1 MINLSDLS
9 SINFD
14 AKGISTQ
21 FVQRVSLILPSS
33 NKRYFIFTKR
43 VIQTFDRGN
52 IGGDL
57 TSGKG
62 NRIETQL
69 YYQ

>member
-1 MINLSDLS
+1 MQKEL
-9 SINFD
+9 
-14 AKGISTQ
+14 Q
-21 FVQRVSLILPSS
+21 LPRGSYEGFHYPPPSHRTPS
-33 NKRYFIFTKR
+33 NKRYFIFTKP